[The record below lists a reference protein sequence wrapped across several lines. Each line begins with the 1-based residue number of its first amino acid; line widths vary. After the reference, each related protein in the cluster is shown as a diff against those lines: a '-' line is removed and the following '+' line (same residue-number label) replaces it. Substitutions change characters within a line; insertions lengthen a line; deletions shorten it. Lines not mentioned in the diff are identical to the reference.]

1 MNRSKKLRDKA
12 TFFIKRNG
20 IVVAMM
26 TMAAVSTF
34 RVGTGI
40 TSSVVQAASTNLSEN
55 KAPSISVKQRTAT
68 TAKISIQKVNGATSY
83 EVYRSTSRN
92 GNYTYIGS
100 TQNGT
105 YKDRGLKAKNVYY
118 YKVKSVYGNTKSSYS
133 NILKLEKTLSK
144 VGNVIV
150 TSSSGKIA
158 LQWNPVNDAQTYNIY
173 RSNLQNG
180 TYQFIGSTYTSTYAD
195 YSVEQGKTYYYKVR
209 AQKNVSNVSY
219 HGVYS
224 NVVSGT
230 WNQVNNSKPNYVNEV
245 LRLVNIERKKEG
257 LSELTATDALKKAA
271 NQRAIEIK
279 SVFSHSRPDGSSC
292 FTVLGEYSVSY
303 RTAGENIAYGQR
315 TPQEVVQGWMNSE
328 GHRANILNSN
338 FGKLGVGCYESNGV
352 LYWTQLFIS

>member
-1 MNRSKKLRDKA
+1 MNKTKKLRDKA
-12 TFFIKRNG
+12 NLYIKRNC
-20 IVVAMM
+20 IVVVMM

-34 RVGTGI
+34 SVGTGI
-40 TSSVVQAASTNLSEN
+40 SSSEVQAASTNLSVS
-55 KAPSISVKQRTAT
+55 KAPSISVKKRTAT
-68 TAKISIQKVNGATSY
+68 TAKISIQKTSGATSY

-92 GNYTYIGS
+92 GQYTYIGS
-100 TQNGT
+100 TQTGT

-133 NILKLEKTLSK
+133 NILKLDKTLNK

-150 TSSSGKIA
+150 TNSSGKIA
-158 LQWNPVNDAQTYNIY
+158 LQWNSVNGAQTYNIY

-180 TYQFIGSTYTSTYAD
+180 TYEFIGSTYTSTYTD
-195 YSVEQGKTYYYKVR
+195 YSVEQGKTYFYKVR
-209 AQKNVSNVSY
+209 AQKNVSNVIY

-224 NVVSGT
+224 NVVSAA
-230 WNQVNNSKPNYVNEV
+230 WNQVTNSQSNYVDEV

-257 LSELTATDALKKAA
+257 LSELTATEALKNAA

-279 SVFSHSRPDGSSC
+279 SVFSHSRPDGSFC
-292 FTVLGEYSVSY
+292 FTVLGEYGVSY

-338 FGKLGVGCYESNGV
+338 FRKLGVGCYESSGV